1 MWNDVGY
8 IMASKYREEI
18 IKKLSNR
25 NYLPSVL
32 AKEIKKQ
39 LAHVSRALKELKDKN
54 LVECLNEDSK
64 KGKIYTLTEYGK
76 ELSRLIKSNL

>member
-39 LAHVSRALKELKDKN
+39 PAHVSRALKELKDKN

-76 ELSRLIKSNL
+76 ELSKLINSNL